1 MYNDA
6 FEFIG
11 RKIEFSISNYDNPSK
26 AVSKLEAFVG
36 NFKSHDE
43 EMRSFAAEKLI
54 SVVNEWADE
63 EGDAHITEDEF
74 YTRIVPE
81 SIEMKSNG
89 R

>member
-1 MYNDA
+1 
-6 FEFIG
+6 
-11 RKIEFSISNYDNPSK
+11 
-26 AVSKLEAFVG
+26 
-36 NFKSHDE
+36 
-43 EMRSFAAEKLI
+43 MRRFAAEKLI

-81 SIEMKSNG
+81 SIGMKSNG

>member
-1 MYNDA
+1 MYNGA

-26 AVSKLEAFVG
+26 AVSKLEAFVR
-36 NFKSHDE
+36 NFKFHDE
-43 EMRSFAAEKLI
+43 EMRRFAAEKLI